1 MGLYCFRCCCWIL
14 SLCFQTILLVLH
26 SQSAHIHW
34 YLQYRGGN
42 NTRIISGKYEK
53 AEEDAIET
61 QLQER
66 ATQFAQE
73 LVKVSTV
80 QSGLLRSGRI

>member
-1 MGLYCFRCCCWIL
+1 M
-14 SLCFQTILLVLH
+14 
-26 SQSAHIHW
+26 
-34 YLQYRGGN
+34 
-42 NTRIISGKYEK
+42 YEK

-80 QSGLLRSGRI
+80 RSGPDCFGSSIRYVLFQEFLAKKRSKREWDIISMLKSKRMEVKPEKGESFIKGTDRKK

>member
-1 MGLYCFRCCCWIL
+1 M
-14 SLCFQTILLVLH
+14 
-26 SQSAHIHW
+26 
-34 YLQYRGGN
+34 
-42 NTRIISGKYEK
+42 YEK

-80 QSGLLRSGRI
+80 QSGLVRSDPVRSPYYRLFRKLDQVRIISGIPGKKANEERMGHHQYAEI

>member
-1 MGLYCFRCCCWIL
+1 M
-14 SLCFQTILLVLH
+14 
-26 SQSAHIHW
+26 
-34 YLQYRGGN
+34 
-42 NTRIISGKYEK
+42 YEK

-80 QSGLLRSGRI
+80 RSDTVRSGTESILRTVSEARSGTYYFNKGESFIKGTDRKKNDSSKSIFFAF

>member
-1 MGLYCFRCCCWIL
+1 M
-14 SLCFQTILLVLH
+14 
-26 SQSAHIHW
+26 
-34 YLQYRGGN
+34 
-42 NTRIISGKYEK
+42 YEK

-80 QSGLLRSGRI
+80 RTGLVRSDPVRTVSEARSGTYYFRNSWQKSERRKNGTSSVC